1 MRQNKNEVRA
11 GIDIQDRHHTGQM
24 RIDDRLTTSG
34 QAAPL
39 WVGDVASKSSPV
51 ATLTPLWVNDL
62 PPADWYPDPLDGVQ
76 LRFWNGLG
84 WDEQTMPSTPG
95 RRQGAPGEDL
105 FVNTRDG
112 ASGSKLATG
121 KNRRDPVRAALFSAF
136 GRGDEERGDGSAR
149 TGDSDGAV
157 ESPDR

>member
-1 MRQNKNEVRA
+1 MRV
-11 GIDIQDRHHTGQM
+11 
-24 RIDDRLTTSG
+24 DDRLTTSG

-62 PPADWYPDPLDGVQ
+62 PHADWYPDPLDGGQ

-84 WDEQTMPSTPG
+84 WDEQTMSSTPG
-95 RRQGAPGEDL
+95 RRQEAPGEDL
-105 FVNTRDG
+105 FVNTWNG
-112 ASGSKLATG
+112 AAKPATR
-121 KNRRDPVRAALFSAF
+121 KNRRDPVRTALFSAF

-149 TGDSDGAV
+149 TPDSDGAV
-157 ESPDR
+157 EPPDR